1 MNKGVVFSLNSSKT
15 KGIPKAP
22 IPKALL
28 IEGMGL
34 AGDAH
39 AAGGLKQVSLLS
51 IESIRRQQECI
62 RIKKQ
67 GAALQAGDFAE
78 NITTEGIKLTDLKI
92 GDRLKVGGVALLEI
106 SQIGKECHT
115 YCAIYRRTGDCIM
128 PREGIFARILK
139 GGEVET
145 GDEIEVIENV

>member
-15 KGIPKAP
+15 KGTSKTP

-39 AAGGLKQVSLLS
+39 AAGGLRQVSLLS
-51 IESIRRQQECI
+51 IESIRKQQECA

-67 GAALQAGDFAE
+67 AALKAGDFAE
-78 NITTEGIKLTDLKI
+78 NITTEGVRLADLKI
-92 GDRLKVGGVALLEI
+92 GDRLKVGGEALLEI

-115 YCAIYRRTGDCIM
+115 YCAIYRKTGDCIM
-128 PREGIFARILK
+128 PREGIFARIIK
-139 GGEVET
+139 GGEVGT
-145 GDEIEVIENV
+145 GDEIKVIVNV